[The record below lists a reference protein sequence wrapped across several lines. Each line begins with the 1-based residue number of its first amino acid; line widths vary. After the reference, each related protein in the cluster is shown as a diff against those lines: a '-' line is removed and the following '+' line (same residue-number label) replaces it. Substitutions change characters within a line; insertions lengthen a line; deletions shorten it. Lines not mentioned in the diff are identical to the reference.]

1 MFRRFAIVV
10 VAMFAPILLAVGG
23 VFGASAS
30 ATGLPTPQDAHGCTV
45 LFSEYGVDQTVEA
58 FCTEA
63 ESTYQVIAQCS
74 DGGGSFWSV
83 PGSLAVKGSGPS
95 IATCHGVL
103 LFPAHVVNYFVVQ

>member
-30 ATGLPTPQDAHGCTV
+30 ATGLPTPQDTHGCTI
-45 LFSEYGVDQTVEA
+45 LFSGYGVDQTVEA

-63 ESTYQVIAQCS
+63 ENTYQVIAQCS
-74 DGGGSFWSV
+74 DGGSFWSV
-83 PGSLAVKGSGPS
+83 PGSLAVNGSGPS
-95 IATCHGVL
+95 IATCHGAL